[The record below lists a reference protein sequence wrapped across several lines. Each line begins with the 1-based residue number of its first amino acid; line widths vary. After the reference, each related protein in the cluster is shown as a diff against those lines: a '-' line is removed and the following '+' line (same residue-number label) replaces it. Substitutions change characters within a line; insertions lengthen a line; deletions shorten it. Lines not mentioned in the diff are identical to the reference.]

1 MDKIEGKSKET
12 EKQRKE
18 EKEESKK
25 AVEEM
30 VMKMLESWKRKENI
44 TEWQEEKKE
53 AEGMKK

>member
-1 MDKIEGKSKET
+1 MNKIEGKSKET

-30 VMKMLESWKRKENI
+30 VMKILESWKRKENI
-44 TEWQEEKKE
+44 TELQEEKRKRR
-53 AEGMKK
+53 G